1 MDCWNGDDG
10 YPIIYHG
17 HTLTSKISFKDV
29 LVVIKKSAFVTS
41 PYPVILSIENHCSLS
56 QQRRMAALF
65 QDILGDFL
73 VRSPY
78 EEGETALPS
87 PNQLRHKII
96 IKNKK
101 LPKGSFSNDDDA
113 DSDFEE
119 EQFLNEISSGVFK
132 IFFK

>member
-1 MDCWNGDDG
+1 
-10 YPIIYHG
+10 
-17 HTLTSKISFKDV
+17 
-29 LVVIKKSAFVTS
+29 
-41 PYPVILSIENHCSLS
+41 
-56 QQRRMAALF
+56 MAALF

-78 EEGETALPS
+78 EEGETVLPS

-119 EQFLNEISSGVFK
+119 EQFLNEISSGDFQ
-132 IFFK
+132 IFSK